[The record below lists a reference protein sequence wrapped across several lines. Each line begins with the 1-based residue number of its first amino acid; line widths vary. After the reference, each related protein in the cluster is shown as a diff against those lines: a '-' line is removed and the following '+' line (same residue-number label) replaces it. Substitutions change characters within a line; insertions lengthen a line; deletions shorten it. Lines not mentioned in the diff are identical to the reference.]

1 MIGISI
7 ANSCGLN
14 RHPSPAEAFL
24 TATGIT
30 DTTIVDAINTLVYDL
45 QIYQLWGKMKALYP
59 FVGGTAETHKFNLIN
74 PLDTNA
80 AFRLAFNG
88 GWTHDLSG
96 VTPNGTTGYANT
108 FLRPYQVLNQNSTH
122 LSIFSS
128 TEIEESGIDMGC
140 REGGGVLG
148 RFHATLLQ
156 FNNDGEDANFSL
168 NGRQS
173 LDTRTAVPSENFLIG
188 SRINAT
194 QEKYYISKDGLFET
208 IDDYLS
214 RNPTPNVPISIGALT
229 SSTNE
234 ELIIEEFCSKTYGF
248 ASIGYGLNETDAEY
262 LLQIVDTFL
271 KTLGRV

>member
-1 MIGISI
+1 MIGVSI

-14 RHPSPAEAFL
+14 TLPSVNRAELFL
-24 TATGIT
+24 IATGIT
-30 DTTIVDAINTLVYDL
+30 DPTIVEAINILVYDL
-45 QIYQLWGKMKALYP
+45 QRYQLWGKMKALYP

-74 PLDTNA
+74 PLNTNE
-80 AFRLAFNG
+80 AFRLVFNG
-88 GWTHDLSG
+88 GWTHDSNG

-122 LSIFSS
+122 LSIFSN
-128 TEIEESGIDMGC
+128 TTIQESGIDMGC

-156 FNNDGEDANFSL
+156 FNNGEDAAIFSL

-173 LDTRTAVPSENFLIG
+173 LDTRTAVLSENFLIG

-248 ASIGYGLNETDAEY
+248 ASIGYGLNETDAEN
-262 LLQIVDTFL
+262 LLLTFEEFR
-271 KTLGRV
+271 KAVR

>member
-1 MIGISI
+1 
-7 ANSCGLN
+7 
-14 RHPSPAEAFL
+14 
-24 TATGIT
+24 
-30 DTTIVDAINTLVYDL
+30 
-45 QIYQLWGKMKALYP
+45 MKALYP

-88 GWTHDLSG
+88 GWTHDSNG
-96 VTPNGTTGYANT
+96 VTPNGTNGYANT
-108 FLRPYQVLNQNSTH
+108 FLIPYQVLNQNSTH

-156 FNNDGEDANFSL
+156 FNNDGNEAVYSL

-173 LDTRTAVPSENFLIG
+173 LDTRIAIPSKHFLIG
-188 SRINAT
+188 SRINET
-194 QEKYYISKDGLFET
+194 QEKYYNSLDGLFET
-208 IDDYLS
+208 IDGYLS

-229 SSTNE
+229 SSINE
-234 ELIIEEFCSKTYGF
+234 ELIIEEFCSKNYGF
-248 ASIGYGLNETDAEY
+248 ASIGYGLDETDAEN
-262 LLQIVDTFL
+262 LLLTFEQFR
-271 KTLGRV
+271 KAVR